1 MSRWVWDYPHMGAQ
15 VFLPSHSCSS
25 WTVCLKLSTGEP
37 QLLRDGR
44 QQNFSSLLSGLSFPL
59 SLLFSPW
66 SLSVAS
72 CCSLVRD
79 QEFTWISTWVSEV
92 LRYNPSERS
101 KQGDSILVLHHSK
114 RRKGTH
120 SMAAGPY
127 RLAKLWMWLLLYW
140 FEIVDIFSSL
150 WWRAVALNLW
160 GSCPDPGPS
169 PLKYFKTFWIFWIY
183 CSG

>member
-15 VFLPSHSCSS
+15 VFLLSHSCSS

-44 QQNFSSLLSGLSFPL
+44 QQNSSSIFSGLSSLPL

-72 CCSLVRD
+72 CCSLCQRSRVHVD
-79 QEFTWISTWVSEV
+79 FHLS
-92 LRYNPSERS
+92 LRGSWDTTLRRGLSKVTPSWFCIIKE
-101 KQGDSILVLHHSK
+101 K
-114 RRKGTH
+114 KGTH

-127 RLAKLWMWLLLYW
+127 RLAKLWMWLLLHW
-140 FEIVDIFSSL
+140 FEIVDIFSL
-150 WWRAVALNLW
+150 WWRAVALNLRVLPW
-160 GSCPDPGPS
+160 SRNS